1 MDKILNKEILRLSI
15 PSILANLTVPLV
27 GFVDTAVAGHLQG
40 GEGAAAFI
48 GAISIGSMLFNL
60 LYWNFGFLRTGT
72 GGLTAQA
79 FGRGD
84 MHGSAVIFFRG
95 IALAMAAALFNL
107 LIQWPFVKIALAL
120 VNGGAEVE
128 SLAAQYFFIR
138 IWAAPATLSLMA
150 FSGWFVGMQDSMSS
164 MWKDL
169 VVNGVN
175 VAASIMLALGIG
187 SWEGLGFAGVAW
199 GTVIAQY
206 SGLAYCIVKT
216 VVKYGRKVFAGF
228 RLSELKEVF
237 TGAEL
242 RSFFKMNADL
252 VLRSI
257 GFTGIYIGYTAI
269 AATFG
274 DVLLACSSIMMQ
286 ILMIFSYFTDG
297 FAYAG
302 EALAGRYIGAR
313 DKTMLRRSVNY
324 VFVWSMS
331 IAFAFTGVYLAAGE
345 PIVRL
350 LTSDSTVVDTCAL
363 FIPWLAL
370 MPLFGCCAFTWDGVY
385 LGATASV
392 GLRNSMLGAMFA
404 FFAVWFVGDAVLHPA
419 GNMLMHVLLAAYFAH
434 LLFRSVYLSLM
445 YRKEVLLKI

>member
-1 MDKILNKEILRLSI
+1 MDRTLNKEILRLSI

-84 MHGSAVIFFRG
+84 MHSSAVIFFRG
-95 IALAMAAALFNL
+95 ISLALAAAVFNL
-107 LIQWPFVKIALAL
+107 LIQWPFVKIALGL
-120 VNGGAEVE
+120 VNGGEAVE

-175 VAASIMLALGIG
+175 VAASVILALGIG
-187 SWEGLGFAGVAW
+187 TWEGMGFAGIAW

-216 VVKYGRKVFAGF
+216 VVKYGNKVFAGF
-228 RLSELKEVF
+228 SLSEMKDVF

-331 IAFAFTGVYLAAGE
+331 IASVFTGVYLAAGE

-350 LTSDSTVVDTCAL
+350 LTSDSTVVGTCAV

-385 LGATASV
+385 LGATAST

-404 FFAVWFVGDAVLHPA
+404 FFAVWFAGKAALHPA

-434 LLFRSVYLSLM
+434 LLFRSVYLSLI
-445 YRKEVLLKI
+445 YKREVLLKI

>member
-1 MDKILNKEILRLSI
+1 MDRTLNKEILRLSI

-107 LIQWPFVKIALAL
+107 LIQWPFVKIALGL

-175 VAASIMLALGIG
+175 VAASIILALGIG

-302 EALAGRYIGAR
+302 EALTGRYIGAG
-313 DKTMLRRSVNY
+313 DKLMLRRSVNY
-324 VFVWSMS
+324 VFVWSLS
-331 IAFAFTGVYLAAGE
+331 IALAFTGVYLAAGE

-350 LTSDSTVVDTCAL
+350 LTSDFTVVDTCAV

-404 FFAVWFVGDAVLHPA
+404 FFAVWFAGKAALHPA

-434 LLFRSVYLSLM
+434 LLFRSVYLSLK
-445 YRKEVLLKI
+445 YRKEVLSKI

>member
-1 MDKILNKEILRLSI
+1 MDRTLNKEILRLSI

-95 IALAMAAALFNL
+95 IVLALAAAVFNL
-107 LIQWPFVKIALAL
+107 LIQWPFVKLSLGL

-128 SLAAQYFFIR
+128 SLAEQYFFIR

-164 MWKDL
+164 MWRDL

-175 VAASIMLALGIG
+175 VAASIILALGIG
-187 SWEGLGFAGVAW
+187 SWDGMGFPGVAW

-216 VVKYGRKVFAGF
+216 VVKYGHKVFAGF

-269 AATFG
+269 AASFG

-302 EALAGRYIGAR
+302 EALTGRYIGAG
-313 DKTMLRRSVNY
+313 DKLMLRRSVNY
-324 VFVWSMS
+324 VFVWSLS
-331 IAFAFTGVYLAAGE
+331 IASVFTGVYLAAGE

-350 LTSDSTVVDTCAL
+350 LTSDSTVVSTCAV

-434 LLFRSVYLSLM
+434 LLFRSVYLTLT
-445 YRKEVLLKI
+445 YKKEVLLKI